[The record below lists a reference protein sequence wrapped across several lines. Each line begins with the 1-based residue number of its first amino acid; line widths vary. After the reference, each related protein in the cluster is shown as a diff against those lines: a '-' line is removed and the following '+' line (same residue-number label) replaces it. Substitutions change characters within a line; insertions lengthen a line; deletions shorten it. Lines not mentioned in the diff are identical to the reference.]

1 VSLTSVHYGAMI
13 CGTAVCAL
21 KPLLGREAKRKIT
34 WLDFCVC
41 AYLCV
46 WVCVLEYVYR
56 NKAAV
61 GTFCS
66 FAMKSSLLFK
76 ARRKFHV
83 MEDSCFCT
91 HSTVLIRR
99 KL

>member
-1 VSLTSVHYGAMI
+1 MSLTSVHYGAMI

-66 FAMKSSLLFK
+66 FAMKSSLLVSSKREENF
-76 ARRKFHV
+76 
-83 MEDSCFCT
+83 T
-91 HSTVLIRR
+91 
-99 KL
+99 